1 MAKILHDV
9 ITVCRGCVGINGRD
23 GINGHNGVTFTP
35 VVKDNGRVLGW
46 MNDGC
51 YANPPDIDL
60 YKLVGEASGDEN
72 VIEQIKVNG
81 TELPV
86 SDRTVDIE
94 IPENV
99 SAFNN
104 DAGYLTEHQ
113 SLANYYNKTEV
124 YNQNESDAKYAT
136 KTELEV
142 VNNKFVTVFRY
153 RGSKPRY
160 EDLPTTDNQI
170 GDVWNVGS
178 TLDGPNYVWT
188 GEAWDL
194 LGHAST
200 GFGDV
205 SGIDGS
211 FSCVPLP
218 HLTLTAVKPDGV
230 DQTVQIDMSCLKNMV
245 DSAVSDVA
253 TRGTFDCTYEV
264 EPQKYEIGVAIGDG
278 DGDFTSFI
286 KIDFTI
292 KPTQTATGA
301 LSVRFGADGPGGLAL
316 LSPYTSGITVYQS
329 TVPDNVQYFRDA
341 TCLSDTSFHFVQTLG
356 NKLTI
361 EMWIEQAATAG
372 YHNLWIKAYGPK
384 APNVPRVTIL
394 KIGNTVTRHINN
406 ITDGS
411 STLIPVYQTNYDLA
425 IETYPLQSYVSINDF
440 GWTAGTVVNSGSSN
454 IYIPLRYSLI
464 NNETL
469 DPNTSYCITI
479 ENNSNVA
486 VEIGSLSYRQEN
498 NQTIGP
504 LLMSEGGDQEIVEP
518 NTTVTMGCMFTSG
531 LDGSDCT
538 FEGFIWVPAGTTANI
553 EFKVYLHPC
562 SENVGTINIY
572 PRTSTNI
579 RYYGGEFSNYYT
591 GSVAYETLTQGN
603 TYTTDFGTNV
613 TLLSNGNVQVSVP
626 ENNIDLWPTEL
637 ISAILTLTTNNY
649 TSTVSLNCM
658 LNWLNNQLARIQTIN
673 DSIIDMI
680 ADVTNETSEHINDM
694 FEGTSTNA
702 TNTYNLANE
711 TTYNIQDLFAN

>member
-9 ITVCRGCVGINGRD
+9 ITVCRGCAGINGRD

-72 VIEQIKVNG
+72 VIEKIKVNG

-99 SAFNN
+99 SAFSN
-104 DAGYLTEHQ
+104 DAGYITEHQ

-142 VNNKFVTVFRY
+142 VNNKFITVFRY

-160 EDLPTTDNQI
+160 EELPTTDNQI

-211 FSCVPLP
+211 FSCLPLP

-230 DQTVQIDMSCLKNMV
+230 DQTVQIDMSCLKDMI
-245 DSAVSDVA
+245 DSAALGVA
-253 TRGTFDCTYEV
+253 PEGSFACTYEA

-292 KPTQTATGA
+292 KPAQTATGA

-341 TCLSDTSFHFVQTLG
+341 TCLSDASFHFVQTLD

-361 EMWIEQAATAG
+361 EMWIEQAETAG

-384 APNVPRVTIL
+384 APNVPRVAIL
-394 KIGNTVTRHINN
+394 RYYDPQDDTSFTTQRYIVNL
-406 ITDGS
+406 TDGS
-411 STLIPVYQTNYDLA
+411 STEA
-425 IETYPLQSYVSINDF
+425 IEPPND
-440 GWTAGTVVNSGSSN
+440 VV
-454 IYIPLRYSLI
+454 IK
-464 NNETL
+464 
-469 DPNTSYCITI
+469 
-479 ENNSNVA
+479 A
-486 VEIGSLSYRQEN
+486 
-498 NQTIGP
+498 
-504 LLMSEGGDQEIVEP
+504 
-518 NTTVTMGCMFTSG
+518 
-531 LDGSDCT
+531 
-538 FEGFIWVPAGTTANI
+538 
-553 EFKVYLHPC
+553 
-562 SENVGTINIY
+562 Y
-572 PRTSTNI
+572 PRTSVNV
-579 RYYGGEFSNYYT
+579 RYYGGEFTNYYT
-591 GSVAYETLTQGN
+591 GSVEWEELSQSTAYA
-603 TYTTDFGTNV
+603 TDSGTV
-613 TLLSNGNVQVSVP
+613 LTLLPSGLVQVSVP

-637 ISAILTLTTNNY
+637 INAVLTLTTGNH
-649 TSTVSLNCM
+649 TSTTNLNCM
-658 LNWLNNQLARIQTIN
+658 INWLNNQIARVQTLN
-673 DSIIDMI
+673 DSIIEMI

-694 FEGTSTNA
+694 FEGTSTDA
-702 TNTYNLANE
+702 TNTYSLANE
-711 TTYNIQDLFAN
+711 TSYNIQNLFAN